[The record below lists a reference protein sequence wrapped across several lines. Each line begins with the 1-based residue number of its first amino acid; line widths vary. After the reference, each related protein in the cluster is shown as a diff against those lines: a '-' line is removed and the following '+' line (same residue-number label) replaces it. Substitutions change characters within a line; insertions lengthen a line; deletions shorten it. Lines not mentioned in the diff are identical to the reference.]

1 MSGANWSP
9 RITHYQLWTNA
20 ALKKP
25 QIAKNLLAHWLTWA
39 TNIDDGCDD
48 EMWNFDVVNF
58 IGINSTII
66 IHRQHKY
73 DKYSIELTDN
83 IMNQRDSIWFLRL
96 VPMCRLTFSPQS
108 TSFKYFSNQSFAA
121 CHRRLFVMGDWKFIW
136 HFSHFSL
143 IFRHVNTQRRRES
156 AVWWAHISHLGLPV
170 WLCGD
175 DMSRLIESD
184 KYLTIDQKRGKR

>member
-58 IGINSTII
+58 IGINLTIFI
-66 IHRQHKY
+66 RRCSRQYKY
-73 DKYSIELTDN
+73 PIKFADN
-83 IMNQRDSIWFLRL
+83 ISIMNQRESMWFLRL

-143 IFRHVNTQRRRES
+143 IFRRVNTQRKARECCVVS
-156 AVWWAHISHLGLPV
+156 THFSSRFTRLTVWRWYV
-170 WLCGD
+170 KVNWV
-175 DMSRLIESD
+175 R
-184 KYLTIDQKRGKR
+184 